1 MLLVAPSQRT
11 QHIPKYCGSC
21 FLHATLSTIADRLK
35 IAKGGKSPDV
45 MLGRQTFL

>member
-1 MLLVAPSQRT
+1 VLLVAPSQRT

-35 IAKGGKSPDV
+35 ISKGGKSPDV